1 MFKKILL
8 STDLSEN
15 SKKPFSLAKDLAI
28 KYDAT
33 IVLIAVVEDPA
44 ELALFSVIDQPNLIS
59 CDIQKKILD
68 EVYKDLVKVSKELD
82 YSKLETVVL
91 EGKGAVHTAL
101 VKYAKENNID
111 LIIMAS
117 RGRARTG
124 LRRLVM
130 GSVSERVLREA
141 SCPVLL
147 VPSF

>member
-1 MFKKILL
+1 MFKTILL

-15 SKKPFSLAKDLAI
+15 SKKPFALAKDLAT
-28 KYDAT
+28 KYDAK
-33 IVLIAVVEDPA
+33 IILIAVVEDPA

-68 EVYKDLVKVSKELD
+68 EVKKDLIRVSKDLG
-82 YSKLETVVL
+82 YPNLEPVVL

-101 VKYAKENNID
+101 VRYAKENDVD

-117 RGRARTG
+117 KGRTG

-130 GSVSERVLREA
+130 GSVSEKVLREA
-141 SCPVLL
+141 PCPVLL
-147 VPSF
+147 IPSV